1 MPDIDQ
7 VADKAWPKHVLTS
20 EELRQANI
28 EKWKK
33 AVAYL
38 GYRWVA
44 LSMNHRTHRQGA

>member
-1 MPDIDQ
+1 MPDIDRLAER
-7 VADKAWPKHVLTS
+7 VWPKHATTT

-38 GYRWVA
+38 GHKWVA
-44 LSMNHRTHRQGA
+44 LPV